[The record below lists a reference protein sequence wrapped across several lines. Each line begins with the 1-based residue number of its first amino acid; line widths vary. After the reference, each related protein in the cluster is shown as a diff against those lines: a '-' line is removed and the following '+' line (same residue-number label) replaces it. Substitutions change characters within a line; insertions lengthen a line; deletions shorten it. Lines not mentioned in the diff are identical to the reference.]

1 MFVYRLQ
8 LLISFKVSKMI
19 LYCCL
24 LCVLALLVTFVMLE
38 DWLSP
43 CLVPDLVCMCFVAV
57 LYLNNAMNCSLH
69 FSFCFRDLIA
79 LPSIWMRAH
88 HIQNDMLKTLDLSI
102 LSVVLRRWSA
112 FLTGGTRYVCLSFS
126 GFKFLSS
133 LVHDWCISLE
143 RSFDFRLC
151 KNASF
156 LIA

>member
-57 LYLNNAMNCSLH
+57 LCLNNAMNCSLH

-79 LPSIWMRAH
+79 LPSIQMRSH
-88 HIQNDMLKTLDLSI
+88 HIQNNMLKTLDLFI
-102 LSVVLRRWSA
+102 LSVVLRRWLA
-112 FLTGGTRYVCLSFS
+112 FLTGGIRYVCLSFS
-126 GFKFLSS
+126 GFKFMSS
-133 LVHDWCISLE
+133 LVHDWCINLE
-143 RSFDFRLC
+143 RNLTLGYAEMLHS
-151 KNASF
+151 
-156 LIA
+156 